1 MGSSIDWLRE
11 VFLDE
16 FFNVLAKI
24 EIEMYANQIIWVHL
38 GVRYIYLDERKYFHM
53 KKITQQIRYF
63 IAIAVLNDS

>member
-1 MGSSIDWLRE
+1 
-11 VFLDE
+11 
-16 FFNVLAKI
+16 
-24 EIEMYANQIIWVHL
+24 MYANQIIWVHL